1 MNSGASHRYGVIGD
15 RALCVDVLI
24 LSVMNLGSR
33 AHYIG
38 TGGGAYYLLIKGIA
52 PDQGMGR

>member
-1 MNSGASHRYGVIGD
+1 
-15 RALCVDVLI
+15 
-24 LSVMNLGSR
+24 MNLGSR